1 MSAVKWILSIFLCF
15 SFVFLAVFGV
25 NCVYGYLFPIKFQEE
40 VAAASEESGLDEAV
54 IFSVIN
60 VESRFNPNA
69 VSPKGAV
76 GLMQV
81 MPSTAQEMM
90 KILSAGA
97 KTFLQNKS
105 FEENISQK
113 TNEKSFS
120 MAEDEQGA
128 LEGKSE
134 KSAEESAEENAE
146 ENKEEND
153 DEENNK
159 NSKNGEKSGFF
170 AENLKNPATNI
181 MLGAKYLKSLLT
193 RFENLD
199 TALCAYNAGPATVKS
214 WLANAEYSADG
225 KTLAKIPY
233 SETRNYLEKF
243 HKNFKYYSA
252 KTK

>member
-15 SFVFLAVFGV
+15 SVLIVTIFGI

-40 VAAASEESGLDEAV
+40 VAAASEESGLDESV

-81 MPSTAQEMM
+81 MPSTAEEMFATLS
-90 KILSAGA
+90 KNAKAILE
-97 KTFLQNKS
+97 KS
-105 FEENISQK
+105 FEENS
-113 TNEKSFS
+113 
-120 MAEDEQGA
+120 A
-128 LEGKSE
+128 LEK
-134 KSAEESAEENAE
+134 EEEEDSPSMQNEENFQE
-146 ENKEEND
+146 EKNENA
-153 DEENNK
+153 
-159 NSKNGEKSGFF
+159 KNGEKDGFF

-199 TALCAYNAGPATVKS
+199 TALCAYNAGPATVRT
-214 WLANAEYSADG
+214 WLANAEYSTDG
-225 KTLAKIPY
+225 KTLTKIPY
-233 SETRNYLEKF
+233 AETRNYLEKF

-252 KTK
+252 KIE

>member
-90 KILSAGA
+90 KILSTGA

-105 FEENISQK
+105 FEEDLSQK
-113 TNEKSFS
+113 NNEKSFS
-120 MAEDEQGA
+120 TAEDEQGA

-134 KSAEESAEENAE
+134 KSAEESAEENA
-146 ENKEEND
+146 
-153 DEENNK
+153 EENNK